1 MASLHLLPHLA
12 KLSFRIRMNVKR
24 FPRNATSPKLF
35 IHKTFNDNYDVLMQ
49 NGLRL
54 ARSNDLWRAWGKGV
68 CNQDEHGI
76 THMFARQ
83 IDCKMLVWNFNS
95 IDLRPSTQM
104 AKLHVRAY
112 KIGFSWQFQFH
123 VGHKVHCA
131 AVRGGQ
137 EREGTSAFGFHK

>member
-1 MASLHLLPHLA
+1 MIYGGH
-12 KLSFRIRMNVKR
+12 
-24 FPRNATSPKLF
+24 
-35 IHKTFNDNYDVLMQ
+35 
-49 NGLRL
+49 G
-54 ARSNDLWRAWGKGV
+54 GKGV

>member
-1 MASLHLLPHLA
+1 MQLVRNCLFTRHLMTITTCLCKTDFAWPD
-12 KLSFRIRMNVKR
+12 RM
-24 FPRNATSPKLF
+24 
-35 IHKTFNDNYDVLMQ
+35 IYD
-49 NGLRL
+49 G
-54 ARSNDLWRAWGKGV
+54 DGKWV

-95 IDLRPSTQM
+95 IDLCPCVCLSTSTQM

-137 EREGTSAFGFHK
+137 ARGGQVHLAFINK